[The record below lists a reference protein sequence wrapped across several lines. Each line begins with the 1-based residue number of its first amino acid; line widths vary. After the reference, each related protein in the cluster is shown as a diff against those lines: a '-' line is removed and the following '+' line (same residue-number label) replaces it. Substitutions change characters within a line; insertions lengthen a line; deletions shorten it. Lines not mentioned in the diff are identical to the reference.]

1 MHIGERRKNTQV
13 KLVELIVVGV
23 LIGLG
28 ASLFLYKLS
37 RVSATIDEPG
47 SLTDGKYVV
56 TNLRWDTVEAKRYPP
71 LFYYLYGWVF
81 KKFPEGDLDTQLF
94 WARIS
99 FLPVYL
105 IGALGMYVVVKRW
118 YGGVAAIFALVIYLF
133 NPEILAHSR
142 MIKNDFLLAITIC
155 ISLVTFY
162 AFLRKPTPGRMI
174 LGGVSLALALLSK
187 QSALI
192 LLPLYF
198 VFGCLYLFTSTLRKE
213 RLLGLVGIF
222 IVALVLLHAGYLF
235 RETGRIPQVW
245 QSKKLRY
252 VASNPVIKPLLYLLP
267 RAYVAGLDESTF
279 NSERGWQGFW
289 WGQYYEDGRW
299 YYFPLVFLIK
309 TPLPLLILI
318 GVTLTMW
325 IFRKLATPPLLIPLI
340 LLVVTSFFL
349 YFMFF
354 NKINHGLRY
363 LLFVYPLLIL
373 LVAPLWNIEISKMG
387 KVRRIWRGVIVVLL
401 LWYVW
406 GTVRIVPHYLAF
418 ANETIG
424 GPKNLWKYVA
434 DSNIDWGQDGKFFEE
449 YRKKHPELIVNPKE
463 PTPGKIAVSVN
474 MLNLD
479 THFETHWLRKL
490 KLEPVDQVGYSW
502 LVFEAR
508 SEDLKEL

>member
-1 MHIGERRKNTQV
+1 MRYMRWREVITISCLLAFG
-13 KLVELIVVGV
+13 
-23 LIGLG
+23 IGLF
-28 ASLFLYKLS
+28 LFQLNK
-37 RVSATIDEPG
+37 VSATIDEPG
-47 SLTDGKYVV
+47 SLKDGKYVV
-56 TNLRWDTVEAKRYPP
+56 TNLRWDTGEAARYPP

-81 KKFPEGDLDTQLF
+81 YKFPAGDLDTQLF

-99 FLPVYL
+99 FLPIYL
-105 IGALGMYVVVKRW
+105 IGALCMYVVVKRW

-162 AFLRKPTPGRMI
+162 EFLRKPTPGRMI
-174 LGGVSLALALLSK
+174 LGGTSLAFALLSK

-198 VFGCLYLFTSTLRKE
+198 VFSGLYLFNSTSR
-213 RLLGLVGIF
+213 RGRILGLVGIYV
-222 IVALVLLHAGYLF
+222 VALVLLHAGYLF
-235 RETGRIPQVW
+235 RETGRIPTVW
-245 QSKKLRY
+245 ESKKFRY
-252 VASNPVIKPLLYLLP
+252 VAGNPVTRPLLYFLP
-267 RAYVAGLDESTF
+267 RAYMTGLDESTF

-299 YYFPLVFLIK
+299 YYFPAVFLIK
-309 TPLPLLILI
+309 TPLPLLIFI
-318 GVTLTMW
+318 GVTLTLW

-340 LLVVTSFFL
+340 LLVATSFFL

-373 LVAPLWNIEISKMG
+373 LVAPIWNWEISRISR
-387 KVRRIWRGVIVVLL
+387 VRRMWKGVIIGLL
-401 LWYVW
+401 VWYVW
-406 GTVRIVPHYLAF
+406 GTVRIAPHYLAY
-418 ANETIG
+418 ANEVIG

-434 DSNIDWGQDGKFFEE
+434 DSNVDWGQDRKFFEE
-449 YRKKHPELIVNPKE
+449 YQKKHPEVVVNPKL
-463 PTPGKIAVSVN
+463 PTIGKIALSVN

-490 KLEPVDQVGYSW
+490 KKEPVDYVGYSW
-502 LVFEAR
+502 LIFEVR
-508 SEDLKEL
+508 PEDVERIDSM